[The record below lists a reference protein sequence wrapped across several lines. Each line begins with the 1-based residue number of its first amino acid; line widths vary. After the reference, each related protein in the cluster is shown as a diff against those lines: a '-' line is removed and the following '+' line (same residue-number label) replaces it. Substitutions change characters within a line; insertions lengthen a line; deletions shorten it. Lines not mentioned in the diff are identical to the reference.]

1 MESGKQQDTVL
12 MPAQDTM
19 TTSKYIT
26 NDLNSNREKLIQ
38 SLIFIPV
45 LGKKLDGVGFKSP
58 RNDSLVADQNN
69 TSSAGL
75 VSPEEKAKH
84 VNRVKA
90 AEGDGTVKEPEKSL
104 AE

>member
-12 MPAQDTM
+12 MPSQDTM
-19 TTSKYIT
+19 TTSKFIT
-26 NDLNSNREKLIQ
+26 NYLSSTRWNSFQN
-38 SLIFIPV
+38 LIFIPV
-45 LGKKLDGVGFKSP
+45 LGKKLDGVSFKSP
-58 RNDSLVADQNN
+58 RNDSLVADHNN
-69 TSSAGL
+69 TSAAGL

-90 AEGDGTVKEPEKSL
+90 AEGDGTVKDPEKSL